1 MLRDNKYANH
11 PSATSGHTSS
21 TRNTTTTV
29 VGISGKL
36 KSPYFYTLASIVIL
50 TILSILILNFRLSLA
65 NATGSEGSND
75 TGIATL
81 SRVGI
86 TQAGTGQSV
95 TIDGTTL
102 DEEGENNEVDNAK
115 RRTILN
121 NNVVR
126 YRADLQVS
134 TPGSLTLS
142 ITLPANNT
150 IDEAT
155 IGSAQGC
162 IAGSKLE
169 AVTVDGK
176 KSYTNNKATCVMN
189 ATSIGQVSWGI
200 TAYLWGG
207 NNTKIQP
214 TISLSGIA
222 QSQKPDPITVVG
234 KANYGMAFTNG
245 DDGRIVNG
253 INYSVI
259 PSFGIYAKVDDNKNG
274 GLGIAPLEEDIEF
287 IIDTSSLPSGWYVSN
302 LWTSYRYITGSGGK
316 VSSMVHSGSLSTEKL
331 DGGNAL
337 KVVWRGAVT
346 GAKHCPTRQTTSSET
361 VDKTK
366 CFYTGATIS
375 IASPMSS
382 LTSEQRGYKTAYSQ
396 FTTKLIGGGETVI
409 SPDVQSQ
416 TWTMSNKAYGNPVV
430 VGGSAH
436 AGWKSFWDNN
446 YPVYT
451 GESLTIDANISMSAV
466 TQGSTASNLQY
477 CVAWSPAQYTLSSDF
492 TWNKSTVSSSYSVQY
507 GIIGT
512 DMSILPSS
520 SQQYCG
526 KYGDTNIENQRMFFN
541 TLEEAN
547 AYAKQH
553 NLKVNAMRLWSKEVK
568 AGIRD
573 VTVGQF
579 KAVTVGRSEGVI
591 NATMSAAAITDQW
604 NARNQSNNAASSDT
618 PAVRTYKLIPGLL
631 SHTITAV
638 PSSNAPNTTDHVTI
652 TPKTYNRDT
661 NVKITTTLPEGLT
674 YQSGS
679 FRVGSHQLSQG
690 LDYDI
695 ARQSDG
701 STVITFN
708 MDQIA
713 SIPGLEDIV
722 GEPAIMPGEPGND
735 TDLPIAKDNNGNG
748 IVRDAIEFDVLVDSN
763 VPTPSTLTITSQ
775 VSGTGTNY
783 AASTF
788 RAASTSVTI
797 SQARVFGYN
806 LTSSASSLNVNEDL
820 TYTYSNY
827 NLTDDDITNLD
838 TISVLPFNND
848 SRGSYGL
855 TSYNLSGLTIASS
868 DKDLSLP
875 TIYYTTDP
883 KVREL
888 EQSDPAELA
897 TNDSIS
903 WTKCNLDSQGN
914 CTNLPSE
921 STSGDADAPADGGV
935 TAVRWQLP
943 NFAKGAQYY
952 INLTIND
959 LDAESAAKLANDI
972 TYVSADGVVTATHQ
986 SPTTTSYVGESLGL
1000 RMDTTNL
1007 VATLNPNDATTLTN
1021 HLTIL
1026 SNTRHGYNLTINMA
1040 GDSNGLVSQ
1049 SSGRT
1054 IPAINTKPQSGT
1066 PGWSISTDNSEW
1078 QAVPTATGQGL
1089 LLYSNAQS
1097 GQTTT
1102 NLPVTYGFST
1112 TESTVAD
1119 TYQGQVVYTLVGI

>member
-1 MLRDNKYANH
+1 MLRDNKCTNH
-11 PSATSGHTSS
+11 PSTTSGYTSS
-21 TRNTTTTV
+21 TRNTTTPV
-29 VGISGKL
+29 RGISGKL
-36 KSPYFYTLASIVIL
+36 KSPYFYTLASVVIL
-50 TILSILILNFRLSLA
+50 TILSILVLNLRLSLA
-65 NATGSEGSND
+65 NATGSEGGND
-75 TGIATL
+75 TGVATL

-214 TISLSGIA
+214 TISLSGQE
-222 QSQKPDPITVVG
+222 QSQKPDPITVIG
-234 KANYGMAFTNG
+234 KG
-245 DDGRIVNG
+245 
-253 INYSVI
+253 NYSLRFSPPGYNPANKVGYNTNAAIDFSLYIPGSSDNALLGVEPINKYSVVI
-259 PSFGIYAKVDDNKNG
+259 DMTNMPDNTEIYSCGGRLSLDQGVTPGFGHSYADYKASCQLSSNEKRLTITIDNIVTAIRSYSTYPSGSNWHGLVYVENG
-274 GLGIAPLEEDIEF
+274 VRFAAP
-287 IIDTSSLPSGWYVSN
+287 TSSLTDYAQ
-302 LWTSYRYITGSGGK
+302 RY
-316 VSSMVHSGSLSTEKL
+316 
-331 DGGNAL
+331 
-337 KVVWRGAVT
+337 
-346 GAKHCPTRQTTSSET
+346 
-361 VDKTK
+361 
-366 CFYTGATIS
+366 Y
-375 IASPMSS
+375 
-382 LTSEQRGYKTAYSQ
+382 
-396 FTTKLIGGGETVI
+396 
-409 SPDVQSQ
+409 
-416 TWTMSNKAYGNPVV
+416 
-430 VGGSAH
+430 
-436 AGWKSFWDNN
+436 
-446 YPVYT
+446 
-451 GESLTIDANISMSAV
+451 LTIDDTAG
-466 TQGSTASNLQY
+466 TQSDGAEAEIGVVGTTNSQITYSLNKAARGSTNVWQTLTSRG
-477 CVAWSPAQYTLSSDF
+477 WSDGYAQYGPVYVGESFGANPMVT
-492 TWNKSTVSSSYSVQY
+492 TRV
-507 GIIGT
+507 
-512 DMSILPSS
+512 
-520 SQQYCG
+520 
-526 KYGDTNIENQRMFFN
+526 
-541 TLEEAN
+541 LEEA
-547 AYAKQH
+547 YAKNYYGCMAWNVDSYHLDRITEIPVSGLSVEYGVIKEPISSTGLASQCGQYGDSQSGTSFFSS
-553 NLKVNAMRLWSKEVK
+553 LDGARDYAKDTGASVNAIRFYINRLNNGTNKRMLTAKVLVSG
-568 AGIRD
+568 GI
-573 VTVGQF
+573 GNSGNISIIG
-579 KAVTVGRSEGVI
+579 K
-591 NATMSAAAITDQW
+591 TDNW
-604 NARNQSNNAASSDT
+604 LANQSTLDARI
-618 PAVRTYKLIPGLL
+618 VPGLFF
-631 SHTITAV
+631 HTITAV

-661 NVKITTTLPEGLT
+661 NVKITTTLPKGLT

-695 ARQSDG
+695 AKQSDG

-713 SIPGLEDIV
+713 SIPGLENIV

-748 IVRDAIEFDVLVDSN
+748 IVRDVIGFDVLVDSN

-788 RAASTSVTI
+788 RTASTSVTI

-820 TYTYSNY
+820 TYVYSNY
-827 NLTDDDITNLD
+827 NLTDDDIANLD
-838 TISVLPFNND
+838 TISVLPYNDD

-855 TSYNLSGLTIASS
+855 TSYNLSSLTVASS

-883 KVREL
+883 TVREL
-888 EQSDPAELA
+888 ERTNPAELA
-897 TNDSIS
+897 TDSSIT
-903 WTKCNLDSQGN
+903 WIKCNLDAQGR
-914 CTNLPSE
+914 CTNLPNV

-935 TAVRWQLP
+935 AAVRWQLP

-972 TYVSADGVVTATHQ
+972 TYVSADGVVAAAHQ

-1000 RMDTTNL
+1000 RMDTANL
-1007 VATLNPNDATTLTN
+1007 AVALNPNDATTLTN

-1040 GDSNGLVSQ
+1040 GDSNDLVGQ

-1054 IPAINTKPQSGT
+1054 IPAINAKPRSGT
-1066 PGWSISTDNSEW
+1066 TGWSISTDNSEW
-1078 QAVPTATGQGL
+1078 QSVPTATNQGL